1 MDGIDIQAI
10 RLYWLMIW
18 AVVGSGI
25 TPLIFDR
32 KNRSPWQGAFIG
44 LVVGIGSGQIFG
56 YLLLTTL
63 FPVAP
68 DLAGWVSMLGG
79 LVLLIPLWFL
89 VLETTKISLQNRGF
103 VAGTITP
110 LMFYLLVLSVFPL
123 LWALVLAFFE
133 YSPREV
139 GGPILGLGGD
149 NPFVGFQH
157 FETMM
162 SAARDGRTFRNSL
175 GNTLA
180 FTVMVLPLNMLITIP
195 LAVMIESVH
204 KFLKPVFRTIYF
216 LPVVTSSVGV
226 AIMWGYIFHAQYGL
240 LNDVIGTLGVPP
252 VAWLQDQRATVLG
265 MPAALVAVVIA
276 YLWQDFGYNLVIFI
290 AALQGIPD
298 SLKDAACVDGASST
312 QVFWNVTLPLL
323 RPTIMVTSVLTVIS
337 SFQVF
342 DIIQVMTQGGPG
354 RPDSSPT
361 RVLVL
366 DIYENAFRYEKMGWA
381 AAISLVMF
389 GMVAIITL
397 IQSRVLRSDWE
408 Y

>member
-1 MDGIDIQAI
+1 MDGIDLDAL

-18 AVVGSGI
+18 AVAGSGV

-32 KNRSPWQGAFIG
+32 KNRSPWQGALIG
-44 LVVGIGSGQIFG
+44 LVVGIVSGQIFG
-56 YLLLTTL
+56 YLLLVTL
-63 FPVAP
+63 YPVAP
-68 DLAGWVSMLGG
+68 DLAPWVSMIGG
-79 LVLLIPLWFL
+79 LVFLIPLWTL
-89 VLETTKISLQNRGF
+89 VPQTAKVRLEEHGF
-103 VAGTITP
+103 VAGTVTP
-110 LMFYLLVLSVFPL
+110 LIFYLLVLSVFPL
-123 LWALVLAFFE
+123 LWALILAFFD

-139 GGPILGLGGD
+139 GGPFLGLGGN

-157 FETMM
+157 FETML

-180 FTVMVLPLNMLITIP
+180 FTALVLPLNMLITIP

-204 KFLKPVFRTIYF
+204 KVLKPIFRAVYF

-226 AIMWGYIFHAQYGL
+226 AVMWGYIFHAQYGL
-240 LNDVIGTLGVPP
+240 LNDVLGQFGIAPI
-252 VAWLQDQRATVLG
+252 AWLQDQLANILG
-265 MPAALVAVVIA
+265 MPAALLAVVIA

-290 AALQGIPD
+290 AALQGIPE
-298 SLKDAACVDGASST
+298 SLKDAARVDGASST
-312 QVFWNVTLPLL
+312 QVFWNVTLPLM
-323 RPTIMVTSVLTVIS
+323 RPTILVTSVLTVIS